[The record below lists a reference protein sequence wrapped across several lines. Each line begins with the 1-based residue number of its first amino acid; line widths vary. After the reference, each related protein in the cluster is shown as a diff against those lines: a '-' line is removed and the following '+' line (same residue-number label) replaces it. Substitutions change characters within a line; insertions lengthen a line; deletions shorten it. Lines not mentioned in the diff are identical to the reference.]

1 MRHLLLVTALCAA
14 STALAPQAEA
24 QVKVMAWGRPRIG
37 VVVDVKPDS
46 AQDKLGARIREVTP
60 GGPADKAGLKAGDI
74 VTRFNGTALGG
85 VKSEDDDE
93 SGPGN
98 KLIDLAH
105 ALDTGDTVKVEYRRG
120 AETRKATLVA
130 TEMSGTELGHAYMF
144 QGPDMH
150 GFSYRMPAMGQMPR
164 IMEWKGT
171 DGPGGFR
178 MRIGGEGLDLIDL
191 NPDLGE
197 YFGSKDGVLVVSAPA
212 DTTIP
217 LKAGDVILALD
228 GRKPRSSGHAQ
239 RILDSYEPGE
249 TIKADIMRKQK
260 RVALTWVAPK
270 PWSNMMWK
278 RDGDGDEGHGEMKMR
293 IRGPSGSANV
303 TPAPSADRS

>member
-24 QVKVMAWGRPRIG
+24 QVKVMAWSRPRIG

-60 GGPADKAGLKAGDI
+60 GGPADKAGLEAGDI

-120 AETRKATLVA
+120 AETRKATLVGHRD
-130 TEMSGTELGHAYMF
+130 ERYGTGPRVHVPGPGHARI
-144 QGPDMH
+144 QLPDA
-150 GFSYRMPAMGQMPR
+150 GD
-164 IMEWKGT
+164 GT
-171 DGPGGFR
+171 DAPDNGV
-178 MRIGGEGLDLIDL
+178 EG
-191 NPDLGE
+191 
-197 YFGSKDGVLVVSAPA
+197 
-212 DTTIP
+212 
-217 LKAGDVILALD
+217 D
-228 GRKPRSSGHAQ
+228 GRTRQVP
-239 RILDSYEPGE
+239 
-249 TIKADIMRKQK
+249 
-260 RVALTWVAPK
+260 
-270 PWSNMMWK
+270 
-278 RDGDGDEGHGEMKMR
+278 DE
-293 IRGPSGSANV
+293 
-303 TPAPSADRS
+303 DRR